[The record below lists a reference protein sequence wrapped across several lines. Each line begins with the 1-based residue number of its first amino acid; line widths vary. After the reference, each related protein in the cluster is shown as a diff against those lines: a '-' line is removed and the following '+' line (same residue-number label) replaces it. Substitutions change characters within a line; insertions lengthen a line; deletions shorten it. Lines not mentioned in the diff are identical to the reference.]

1 MPLTATVRS
10 AADTLRQEVLVGD
23 RHRLVTD
30 EPRSLGGTD
39 SAPTP
44 WELLPAAL
52 AACVVTTIR
61 MYARR
66 KGWELDDIAVD
77 AALHHETQPQR
88 CTITL
93 RLPDALSDEQRRRLE
108 HVARACAVHR
118 TLEHGL
124 AIEQTI
130 AFAAPA

>member
-66 KGWELDDIAVD
+66 KGWQLDDIAVD
-77 AALHHETQPQR
+77 AALHHEAHPPR

-93 RLPDALSDEQRRRLE
+93 RLPEGLSDEQRRRLE

-118 TLEHGL
+118 TLEHAL